1 MKKRFNAVDLAGELE
16 RLVADKDKV
25 KTHSEI
31 SEWLVRLYTV
41 AGKLTIAQETLRGK
55 VFTGESAETVRQ
67 IVNEF
72 VLNMLLLHNMAEDAL
87 AKMEEK
93 ELL

>member
-41 AGKLTIAQETLRGK
+41 AGKLTIAQEPLRGK

-72 VLNMLLLHNMAEDAL
+72 VPNMLLLHNMAEDAL
-87 AKMEEK
+87 AKIGESK
-93 ELL
+93 

>member
-1 MKKRFNAVDLAGELE
+1 MKKKKFTPFDLAEELE
-16 RLVADKDKV
+16 SLIADKDKV
-25 KTHSEI
+25 QTHSEI

-72 VLNMLLLHNMAEDAL
+72 VPNMLLLHNMAEDAL
-87 AKMEEK
+87 AKIGESK
-93 ELL
+93 

>member
-1 MKKRFNAVDLAGELE
+1 MKKKKFTPFDLAEELE

-25 KTHSEI
+25 QTHSEI
-31 SEWLVRLYTV
+31 SELLVRLYTV

-72 VLNMLLLHNMAEDAL
+72 VPNMLLLHNMAEDAL
-87 AKMEEK
+87 AKIGESK
-93 ELL
+93 

>member
-1 MKKRFNAVDLAGELE
+1 MRKSFNATDLAGELE
-16 RLVADKDKV
+16 ALVVDKDKV
-25 KTHSEI
+25 QTHSEI

-72 VLNMLLLHNMAEDAL
+72 VPNMLLLHNMAEDAL
-87 AKMEEK
+87 AKIGESK
-93 ELL
+93 

>member
-16 RLVADKDKV
+16 ALVADKDKV
-25 KTHSEI
+25 QTHSEI

-41 AGKLTIAQETLRGK
+41 AGKLTIAQEALRGK

-72 VLNMLLLHNMAEDAL
+72 VPNMLLLHNMAEDAL
-87 AKMEEK
+87 AKLGGKNE
-93 ELL
+93 

>member
-1 MKKRFNAVDLAGELE
+1 MKKKKFTPFDLAEELE

-25 KTHSEI
+25 QTHSEI

-72 VLNMLLLHNMAEDAL
+72 VPNMLLLHNMAEDAL
-87 AKMEEK
+87 AKIGESK
-93 ELL
+93 

>member
-1 MKKRFNAVDLAGELE
+1 MKKKKFTPFGLAEELE

-25 KTHSEI
+25 QTHSEI

-72 VLNMLLLHNMAEDAL
+72 VPNMLLLHNMAEDAL
-87 AKMEEK
+87 AKIGESK
-93 ELL
+93 

>member
-1 MKKRFNAVDLAGELE
+1 MRKSFNAVDLAGELE
-16 RLVADKDKV
+16 SLVADKDKA

-72 VLNMLLLHNMAEDAL
+72 VPNMLLLHNMAEDAL
-87 AKMEEK
+87 AKIGEK
-93 ELL
+93 Q

>member
-1 MKKRFNAVDLAGELE
+1 MKKKKFTPFDLAEELE

-25 KTHSEI
+25 QTHSEI
-31 SEWLVRLYTV
+31 SEWMVRLYTV

-72 VLNMLLLHNMAEDAL
+72 VPNMLLLHNMAEDAL
-87 AKMEEK
+87 AKIGESK
-93 ELL
+93 

>member
-1 MKKRFNAVDLAGELE
+1 MEKKKFTPFDLAEELE
-16 RLVADKDKV
+16 SLVADKDKAQ
-25 KTHSEI
+25 THSEI

-72 VLNMLLLHNMAEDAL
+72 GPNMLLLHNMAEDAL
-87 AKMEEK
+87 AKIGEK
-93 ELL
+93 Q